1 MPKLSTNRRNFLK
14 LGLGGIATAAVAP
27 HLWIPRISRAGM
39 DIPRSRHNHML
50 LFNLDGGARTVPM
63 FNGDVDAMWN
73 PYGTQSGS
81 PGTEWGVGAVFD
93 NMPYQ
98 DTVAMGM
105 AAVPPITAISHEI
118 AVLAT
123 IDHTP
128 GASSGVGDHQTARNW
143 IGSGFGEGGPGI
155 ISRIYSGHKNYTE
168 GGGGLVFPPAVI
180 GTGQATTPLG
190 IPHGSITPV
199 MVPSHAEFVAQNGD
213 DAGGQPAWARAL
225 EAGLD
230 GYAVSSR
237 SNRHKQVISRLA
249 NGKANVEA
257 FRNVFLDPA
266 LKVEAEPTGSA
277 NGLTNA
283 QLAAIL
289 GTSQLGRDTALALRF
304 LGYGSAAVCIGDA
317 GNAAASVG
325 GWDTH
330 SGEMTAYP
338 DSAKNLARVLC
349 GVNYALKLMPH
360 PEGGTYWDHTIIGC
374 VTEFGRDN
382 VMDNGYNSGGGSD
395 HTGGPGSR
403 YQAYFV
409 TGGLV
414 TKGGKIFGRTDPST
428 MDLMPGEPV
437 FGTTAFYAMLFAAL
451 DIETESF
458 WPGIAPVDVVFG

>member
-1 MPKLSTNRRNFLK
+1 MPKLSSNRRNFLK

-98 DTVAMGM
+98 DTVSLGM
-105 AAVPPITAISHEI
+105 AAVPAITAISHEI

-123 IDHTP
+123 VDHTP

-155 ISRIYSGHKNYTE
+155 ISRIYSGHKNYTQ

-230 GYAVSSR
+230 GYAVNSR

-414 TKGGKIFGRTDPST
+414 TKGGKLFGRTDPST
-428 MDLMPGEPV
+428 MDLLPGEPV

-458 WPGIAPVDVVFG
+458 WPGIEPVDVVFG

>member
-1 MPKLSTNRRNFLK
+1 MSKFFANRRNFLK
-14 LGLGGIATAAVAP
+14 YGLTGVAGAIAAP
-27 HLWIPRISRAGM
+27 HLWIPRLSHAGG
-39 DIPRSRHNHML
+39 DIPRSRHNHVL

-63 FNGDVDAMWN
+63 FNGNVDGRWN
-73 PYGTQSGS
+73 PYGVQAGSG
-81 PGTEWGVGAVFD
+81 TTDWGVSAVFD
-93 NMPYQ
+93 NQPYQ
-98 DTVAMGM
+98 DTVALGM

-118 AVLAT
+118 CVLGT
-123 IDHTP
+123 VDHTP

-143 IGSGFGEGGPGI
+143 IGSGLGEGGPGI
-155 ISRIYSGHKNYTE
+155 ISRIYSSHKNYTE
-168 GGGGLVFPPAVI
+168 GSNGLVFPPAVI

-190 IPHGSITPV
+190 APDGSITPV
-199 MVPSHAEFVAQNGD
+199 MVPSHSEFVAQNGD
-213 DAGGQPAWARAL
+213 DAGGQPEWARAL

-230 GYAVSSR
+230 GYAIKSR
-237 SNRHKQVISRLA
+237 SNRHKQMIARLA

-266 LKVEAEPTGSA
+266 LKVESEPGGTA

-304 LGYGSAAVCIGDA
+304 LGYGSAAVCVGDS
-317 GNAAASVG
+317 GNAGASVG

-330 SGEMTAYP
+330 SGEESAYP
-338 DSAKNLARVLC
+338 MSANTLARVLA

-360 PEGGTYWDHTIIGC
+360 PEGGTYWDHTLVGC

-403 YQAYFV
+403 YQSYFMM
-409 TGGLV
+409 GGLV
-414 TKGGKIFGRTDPST
+414 ANGGRIFGRTDPMS
-428 MDLMPGEPV
+428 MEVMANEPV
-437 FGTTAFYAMLFAAL
+437 FGTTAYYATMMSVL
-451 DIETESF
+451 DIDHEPF
-458 WPGIAPVDVVFG
+458 WPGIVPVSEPF